1 MLLMDGTSNK
11 KNETAFKSRSRCA
24 VNLYCSRELVDRWML
39 PEGGKGEVGH
49 RMYLNL
55 WRIQCCPHLG

>member
-1 MLLMDGTSNK
+1 MLLTDGPSNK
-11 KNETAFKSRSRCA
+11 KNETACKSW
-24 VNLYCSRELVDRWML
+24 NLYCSHELMDRWML